1 MWYKFS
7 LRDIILQKNFC
18 GDVFFLKITNVISS
32 QLSNLFQKRGE
43 IDPPTLIKAL
53 EREVAKQKNSVDG
66 VHVVPN
72 DYTICLSEED
82 CHRLSAARIIK
93 ALYEA
98 VEKKVIRENCFMDG
112 NLSVRIEKMS
122 DGEETIVIKSDYID
136 GSKTGEDTINL
147 ENDVL
152 SQTLLATDDTSTGE
166 TIVADKKKI
175 SSTMKTALPKNTE
188 YDIAV
193 ITDQKNAEIVL
204 GEKQIYIGRKSTN
217 DFVLEDEGASRIH
230 AYISYERH
238 RHILKDAGSL
248 NGTFVNKKQI
258 ERYELK
264 HGDKILIGNTVL
276 IYKVLE

>member
-1 MWYKFS
+1 M
-7 LRDIILQKNFC
+7 N
-18 GDVFFLKITNVISS
+18 ITNVISS
-32 QLSNLFQKRGE
+32 QISNLFQKRGE
-43 IDPPTLIKAL
+43 VDPPALIKAL

-66 VHVVPN
+66 VQVVPN
-72 DYTICLSEED
+72 DYTVCLSEED

-112 NLSVRIEKMS
+112 NLYVRIEKMS
-122 DGEETIVIKSDYID
+122 DGDAAIVIKSDYVD
-136 GSKTGEDTINL
+136 GTKTAEDTINL

-152 SQTLLATDDTSTGE
+152 SQTLVATEDTSTGE
-166 TIVADKKKI
+166 TLVADKKNI

-188 YDIAV
+188 YDLAV
-193 ITDQKNAEIVL
+193 ITDQKTAEIVL
-204 GEKQIYIGRKSTN
+204 GEKQIYIGRKDTN

-258 ERYELK
+258 DKCELK
-264 HGDKILIGNTVL
+264 HGDKILIGNTILV
-276 IYKVLE
+276 YKVLE